1 MSRIWIL
8 IVALALG
15 GVTGPVQAQDKET
28 LADIRQELTYLYVE
42 IQRLRQQLST
52 TGGVGQTIGG
62 ATALER
68 LNLIE
73 GELMHLTART
83 EEMQNH
89 IERIVRDG
97 TNRIGDLEFRLVELE
112 GGDISNLGETTTLG
126 GGESIDFPVVSPGPS
141 DDGGSF
147 AVGEYA
153 DFDRAMAQYQG
164 GDFGGSE
171 AAFGQ
176 FVQTYTSG
184 PLTGEAH
191 YWRGEAL
198 MRTGQI
204 ASAAR
209 AFLDSFS
216 GFPEGAEAPNALL
229 GLGVSLA
236 ELNQVNEAC
245 IALRQVPVRYP
256 GAMAVSKALAK
267 VNELN
272 CP

>member
-8 IVALALG
+8 IFALALG
-15 GVTGPVQAQDKET
+15 GFSGPVQAQDKET

-42 IQRLRQQLST
+42 IQRLKRQLST
-52 TGGVGQTIGG
+52 TGGVSQSIGG

-68 LNLIE
+68 LNQIE
-73 GELMHLTART
+73 SAVMRLTART
-83 EEMQNH
+83 EEMQNR
-89 IERIVRDG
+89 IERIVKDG

-112 GGDISNLGETTTLG
+112 GGDISRLGETTTLG
-126 GGESIDFPVVSPGPS
+126 GDFDSNVPEMSSGPS

-147 AVGEYA
+147 AVGEHA
-153 DFDRAMAQYQG
+153 DFDRAMARYEDGDYG
-164 GDFGGSE
+164 GAEG
-171 AAFGQ
+171 AFGE
-176 FVQTYTSG
+176 FVRTYTSG

-198 MRTGQI
+198 MRIGQI
-204 ASAAR
+204 AAAAR
-209 AFLDSFS
+209 SFLDSFS
-216 GFPEGAEAPNALL
+216 GFPEGGEAPNALL

-267 VNELN
+267 INELN